1 MRRLA
6 ALWLFCVWTVQA
18 APFEARVI
26 TVLDGDTLLV
36 QSGPFQSKLR
46 LVNIDAPEKAQPFG
60 LESQQSLQALV
71 GGKTVQVESRAVDQY
86 QRTLAVVSVEG
97 LNVNEEQ
104 VRRGLA
110 WAYSRSREARR
121 YTALQAEAQA
131 ARRGL
136 WQQADPERP
145 SQWRKQHPLDVA
157 AHPSSPPPRTAH
169 PSDPQSRRAQIGM
182 LACGKKHYC
191 SQMVACDEAHYYLTV
206 CGEARLD
213 PDRDGVPC
221 EALCVGR

>member
-1 MRRLA
+1 MR
-6 ALWLFCVWTVQA
+6 WLVAWFACWIWTVQG

-26 TVLDGDTLLV
+26 AVLDGDTLLV
-36 QSGPFQSKLR
+36 ESGPFQSKLR

-60 LESQQSLQALV
+60 PESQQSLQALV
-71 GGKTVQVESRAVDQY
+71 EGKTVQVESRAVDQY
-86 QRTLAVVSVEG
+86 QRTLAVVSVGG

-121 YTALQAEAQA
+121 YGVLQAEAQA

-145 SQWRKQHPLDVA
+145 AQWRRQHPLEA
-157 AHPSSPPPRTAH
+157 APRVPPVSH
-169 PSDPQSRRAQIGM
+169 RAAKQPGNSHSAQMGM

-191 SQMVACDEAHYYLTV
+191 SQMAACDEAHYYLTV
-206 CGEARLD
+206 CGETRLD

-221 EALCVGR
+221 EQLCVGR